1 MYKKNHE
8 PNIEKPEK
16 SRTFRHEDE
25 KIEKTDKNK
34 ILLLEAQ
41 KIASQVY
48 KDGIKEIYKLTV
60 DALKKN
66 DSYETDKYISSLS
79 HISNIITTAAKH
91 QPYQQPQQ
99 LQQQPLQPLHQSSDS
114 SKIFCLYCYGPH
126 WLVNCHQ
133 IPPKYR
139 GSCIKCWKSTRH
151 QAKDCKSNRQKE
163 PWR

>member
-1 MYKKNHE
+1 MYKKNYE
-8 PNIEKPEK
+8 PNIEKSEK

-91 QPYQQPQQ
+91 QPHQQPQQ
-99 LQQQPLQPLHQSSDS
+99 SQQPPPQPLHQSS
-114 SKIFCLYCYGPH
+114 IY
-126 WLVNCHQ
+126 
-133 IPPKYR
+133 
-139 GSCIKCWKSTRH
+139 
-151 QAKDCKSNRQKE
+151 
-163 PWR
+163 